1 MNLEMMKNKKL
12 FSLIAICLIF
22 ISAEGEKKYKSWDK
36 WDYDD
41 CWKIL
46 DESPWVSFVQFGVKG
61 RNTTN
66 INGVEYS
73 HIPYMNYRL
82 FSSRP
87 IRLAYARLITLRAKV
102 ENRPMSDELKK
113 FVDAD
118 YSDKIII
125 SALVS
130 LKTEVPFDNTDPIL
144 PYGMTRHT
152 YIDSNYGIRGLQFEQ
167 PITVEELRKITYLQF
182 KSGRKVYLQDYF
194 KAQQGS
200 FGAQLIFP
208 RKIEGKPILE
218 SEQGEVELHITINGI
233 NQKAYFKISD
243 LRYEGKLEY

>member
-1 MNLEMMKNKKL
+1 M
-12 FSLIAICLIF
+12 F
-22 ISAEGEKKYKSWDK
+22 IGAEAEKKYKSWDK
-36 WDYDD
+36 WDYDE

-46 DESPWVSFVQFGVKG
+46 DESPWVSMVQFGVKG
-61 RNTTN
+61 RTSTN

-73 HIPYMNYRL
+73 HVPYMNYRL

-87 IRLAYARLITLRAKV
+87 IRRAYARLITLQAKGDT
-102 ENRPMSDELKK
+102 RTMSDDLKK

-130 LKTEVPFDNTDPIL
+130 LKTEVPFGNTEQL
-144 PYGMTRHT
+144 SAYGMTGHSQ
-152 YIDSNYGIRGLQFEQ
+152 IDGNYGIRGLQFEQ

-200 FGAQLIFP
+200 FGAQLVFP

-218 SEQGEVELHITINGI
+218 SEQGEVELHITINAI